1 MSEDK
6 KPSWVPE
13 ERSIDLSESAILET
27 VVPTDSDIDL
37 QELFQSWDR
46 EFTAEQSSIV
56 PFIEQRQFLLLGI
69 CAICPQQTVKNLSLY

>member
-1 MSEDK
+1 MSEDQNT
-6 KPSWVPE
+6 SWNPE
-13 ERSIDLSESAILET
+13 RRNIDLSESAILET

-37 QELFQSWDR
+37 QDLFQSWDR

-69 CAICPQQTVKNLSLY
+69 CSRFRADS